1 MEKWIYSF
9 NKNINELKNP
19 AELLGNKGVGLN
31 LMTGLGLPVP
41 QGFTILTTLN
51 HYFQKN
57 KSFPIEFEN
66 ELAENISKL
75 EKMSNCKFGST
86 TNPLLV
92 SVRSGSQ
99 KSMPGMLD
107 TILNI
112 GFNTKVL
119 KFYEEQNKGLF
130 AWDTWRRFLHM
141 FSHVVYKIEHFYF
154 DEILDSY
161 LLGAGLQF
169 EKDLEVNDIAEICNQ
184 YLILIEDRIGRSFP
198 EDVDEQL
205 VLGIKAV
212 MESWFNERAIDYRR
226 INEIPDNFGTAVN
239 IQRMVF
245 GNLDDDSATGV
256 VFSRNPKDGKKR
268 LKGEYIIRSQGEDIV
283 SGFKTPW
290 AISNVDKSESTSTII
305 SLEEKFPDCYRGL
318 EKFSKKLENYFSC
331 VQDIEFTIETK
342 KLWILQSRK
351 AESNIEASLVIY
363 CDMVKE
369 KLITKEEAILSLDIE
384 KIEKLLSPI
393 IDPKNKNEILTRGL
407 PASLGVVS
415 GVVVFDFESLTKF
428 KNKKEKTI
436 LVLKETNAN
445 DIKAMHA
452 SSGILTTQGGMTSHA
467 AVVARGL
474 GKTCVTGARD
484 IKIDID
490 NKRLHCGGKFI
501 TEEEIITINGENGE
515 VYIGETPTI
524 IPNLPV
530 SLSEIISWCNEI
542 NKNEMKNVLSF
553 LKETKE
559 IINLKN
565 N

>member
-9 NKNINELKNP
+9 NKNISELKNP

-66 ELAENISKL
+66 ELAENILKL

-86 TNPLLV
+86 SNPLLV

-369 KLITKEEAILSLDIE
+369 KLITKEEAILTLDIE

>member
-9 NKNINELKNP
+9 SKSIDKIENP
-19 AELLGNKGVGLN
+19 SELLGNKGTSLN

-41 QGFTILTTLN
+41 QGFTILTKLN

-57 KSFPIEFEN
+57 KSFPNEFEN
-66 ELAENISKL
+66 ELIKNILNL
-75 EKMSNCKFGST
+75 EKISNCKFGSS
-86 TNPLLV
+86 TNPLLL

-112 GFNTKVL
+112 GFNKKVL
-119 KFYEEQNKGLF
+119 GFYEKQNKPLF

-169 EKDLEVNDIAEICNQ
+169 EKDLEVNDIQEICSQ
-184 YLILIEDRIGRSFP
+184 YLTLIEDRIGKPFP
-198 EDVDEQL
+198 EDVNEQL
-205 VLGIKAV
+205 MLGIKAV

-226 INEIPDNFGTAVN
+226 INDIPEGFGTAVN

-245 GNLDDDSATGV
+245 GNLDDESATGV
-256 VFSRNPKDGKKR
+256 VFSRNPQDGKKR

-290 AISNVDKSESTSTII
+290 AISNVDKGESSSTIL
-305 SLEEKFPDCYRGL
+305 SLEEKFPICYKEL
-318 EKFSKKLENYFSC
+318 EKFSQKLENYFSC
-331 VQDIEFTIETK
+331 VQDIEFTIEAG
-342 KLWILQSRK
+342 KLWILQSRR
-351 AESNIEASLVIY
+351 AESNIEASLVIF

-369 KLITKEEAILSLDIE
+369 GLITKEEVILSLDIE

-415 GVVVFDFESLTKF
+415 GMVVFDFKTLIKF
-428 KNKKEKTI
+428 KNKKQKTI

-452 SSGILTTQGGMTSHA
+452 SSGILTSQGGMTSHA

-484 IKIDID
+484 IKIDTD
-490 NKRLHCGGKFI
+490 NKRFHCGGKFI
-501 TEEEIITINGENGE
+501 TEGQIITINGENGE
-515 VYIGETPTI
+515 VLLGETPTI
-524 IPNLPV
+524 IPDLPK
-530 SLSEIISWCNEI
+530 SLNKILSWCKEI
-542 NKNEMKNVLSF
+542 NKNQTDNILVFLS
-553 LKETKE
+553 KTKE
-559 IINLKN
+559 IINQ
-565 N
+565 

>member
-9 NKNINELKNP
+9 NKNIDDVKNP
-19 AELLGNKGVGLN
+19 AVLLGNKGVGLN

-41 QGFTILTTLN
+41 QGFTILTSLN

-75 EKMSNCKFGST
+75 EEISNCKFGST
-86 TNPLLV
+86 TNPLLL

-112 GFNTKVL
+112 GFNKKVL
-119 KFYEEQNKGLF
+119 KFYEKQDKSLF

-169 EKDLEVNDIAEICNQ
+169 EKDLEVNDIEEICNQ
-184 YLILIEDRIGRSFP
+184 YLILIEERIGKPFP

-205 VLGIKAV
+205 VLSIKAV

-226 INEIPDNFGTAVN
+226 INEIPDDFGTAVN

-245 GNLDDDSATGV
+245 GNLDDESATGV
-256 VFSRNPKDGKKR
+256 VFSRNPQDGKKR

-290 AISNVDKSESTSTII
+290 VISNVDKSESPSTIL
-305 SLEEKFPDCYRGL
+305 SLEEKFPDCYKKL

-331 VQDIEFTIETK
+331 VQDIEFTIEAK
-342 KLWILQSRK
+342 KLWILQSRR

-369 KLITKEEAILSLDIE
+369 ELITKKEAILSLDIE

-393 IDPKNKNEILTRGL
+393 IDPENKSEILTRGL

-415 GVVVFDFESLTKF
+415 GFVVFDFESLIKL

-452 SSGILTTQGGMTSHA
+452 SSGILTSQGGMTSHA

-484 IKIDID
+484 IKIDLD
-490 NKRLHCGGKFI
+490 NKRFHCGGRFI
-501 TEEEIITINGENGE
+501 TEEELITINGENGE

-524 IPNLPV
+524 IPDLPS
-530 SLSEIISWCNEI
+530 SLNEILNWCKEINNNEI
-542 NKNEMKNVLSF
+542 NNVLSF
-553 LKETKE
+553 LKETKK
-559 IINLKN
+559 IINQ
-565 N
+565 

>member
-31 LMTGLGLPVP
+31 LMTNLGLPVP

-66 ELAENISKL
+66 ELAANISKL
-75 EKMSNCKFGST
+75 EKMSDCKFGST
-86 TNPLLV
+86 INPLLV

-542 NKNEMKNVLSF
+542 NKNEVKNVLSF

>member
-66 ELAENISKL
+66 ELAENILKL

-428 KNKKEKTI
+428 KNKNKKTI

-542 NKNEMKNVLSF
+542 NKNEVKNVLSF

>member
-1 MEKWIYSF
+1 
-9 NKNINELKNP
+9 
-19 AELLGNKGVGLN
+19 
-31 LMTGLGLPVP
+31 
-41 QGFTILTTLN
+41 
-51 HYFQKN
+51 
-57 KSFPIEFEN
+57 
-66 ELAENISKL
+66 
-75 EKMSNCKFGST
+75 
-86 TNPLLV
+86 
-92 SVRSGSQ
+92 
-99 KSMPGMLD
+99 
-107 TILNI
+107 
-112 GFNTKVL
+112 
-119 KFYEEQNKGLF
+119 
-130 AWDTWRRFLHM
+130 
-141 FSHVVYKIEHFYF
+141 
-154 DEILDSY
+154 
-161 LLGAGLQF
+161 
-169 EKDLEVNDIAEICNQ
+169 
-184 YLILIEDRIGRSFP
+184 
-198 EDVDEQL
+198 
-205 VLGIKAV
+205 
-212 MESWFNERAIDYRR
+212 
-226 INEIPDNFGTAVN
+226 
-239 IQRMVF
+239 
-245 GNLDDDSATGV
+245 
-256 VFSRNPKDGKKR
+256 
-268 LKGEYIIRSQGEDIV
+268 
-283 SGFKTPW
+283 
-290 AISNVDKSESTSTII
+290 
-305 SLEEKFPDCYRGL
+305 
-318 EKFSKKLENYFSC
+318 
-331 VQDIEFTIETK
+331 
-342 KLWILQSRK
+342 
-351 AESNIEASLVIY
+351 
-363 CDMVKE
+363 MVKE

-428 KNKKEKTI
+428 KNKNKKTI

>member
-9 NKNINELKNP
+9 NKNIDDVKNP
-19 AELLGNKGVGLN
+19 AVLLGNKGVGLN

-41 QGFTILTTLN
+41 QGFTILTSLN

-75 EKMSNCKFGST
+75 EEISNCKFGST
-86 TNPLLV
+86 TNPLLL

-112 GFNTKVL
+112 GFNKKVL
-119 KFYEEQNKGLF
+119 KFYEKQDKSLF

-169 EKDLEVNDIAEICNQ
+169 EKDLEVNDIEEICNQ
-184 YLILIEDRIGRSFP
+184 YLILIEERIGKPFP

-205 VLGIKAV
+205 VLSIKAV

-226 INEIPDNFGTAVN
+226 INEIPDDFGTAVN

-245 GNLDDDSATGV
+245 GNLDDESATGV
-256 VFSRNPKDGKKR
+256 VFSRNPQDGKKR

-290 AISNVDKSESTSTII
+290 VISNVDKSESPSTIL
-305 SLEEKFPDCYRGL
+305 SLEEKFPDCYEKL

-331 VQDIEFTIETK
+331 VQDIEFTIEAK
-342 KLWILQSRK
+342 KLWILQSRR

-369 KLITKEEAILSLDIE
+369 ELITKKEAILSLDIE

-393 IDPKNKNEILTRGL
+393 IDPENKSEILTRGL

-415 GVVVFDFESLTKF
+415 GFVVFDFESLIKL

-436 LVLKETNAN
+436 LVLKETNA
-445 DIKAMHA
+445 
-452 SSGILTTQGGMTSHA
+452 
-467 AVVARGL
+467 
-474 GKTCVTGARD
+474 
-484 IKIDID
+484 
-490 NKRLHCGGKFI
+490 
-501 TEEEIITINGENGE
+501 IIE
-515 VYIGETPTI
+515 
-524 IPNLPV
+524 
-530 SLSEIISWCNEI
+530 
-542 NKNEMKNVLSF
+542 F
-553 LKETKE
+553 
-559 IINLKN
+559 
-565 N
+565 

>member
-66 ELAENISKL
+66 ELAENILKL

-369 KLITKEEAILSLDIE
+369 KLITKEEAILTLDIE